1 MTAAAVENPYAGQG
15 SVLLDIGG
23 DVGAI
28 VVTMPREMLG
38 EEIEIRSVNR
48 SGHVRDG
55 HDHDHGQGHAH
66 GHAHGHGH
74 VPHVAVVNRP
84 VQDGHLP
91 SLVFP
96 EVVEG
101 GYGLCLKGSTDV
113 LLALEVTGGEV
124 TTADWP
130 V

>member
-23 DVGAI
+23 DVGAV
-28 VVTMPREMLG
+28 VVTMPRPMLG
-38 EEIEIRSVNR
+38 EEIEIRSLDG
-48 SGHVRDG
+48 SGQVADA
-55 HDHDHGQGHAH
+55 HDHEPE
-66 GHAHGHGH
+66 H
-74 VPHVAVVNRP
+74 VPHVAVVDRP
-84 VQDGHLP
+84 VLDGHLP

-113 LLALEVTGGEV
+113 LLALDVIGGEV